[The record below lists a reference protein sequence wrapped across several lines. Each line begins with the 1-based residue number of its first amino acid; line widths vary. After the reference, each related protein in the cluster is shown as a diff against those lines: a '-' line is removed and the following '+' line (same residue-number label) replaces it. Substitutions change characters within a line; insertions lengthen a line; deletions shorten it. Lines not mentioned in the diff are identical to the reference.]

1 MLEDRQVRIV
11 PFCYCKLAVTGIEII
26 SHVSGSWNKY
36 IFAIIEAY
44 KLVCCDTFNTNST
57 FRLL

>member
-26 SHVSGSWNKY
+26 SHVSGSWNKH
-36 IFAIIEAY
+36 IFAIIEA
-44 KLVCCDTFNTNST
+44 C
-57 FRLL
+57 LL